1 MTKVLGRLIISP
13 QMSPNLERAGFSCV
27 LTALLVMAMIGVAA
41 PQGEGSL
48 QKAAIEL
55 TVSVDP
61 EEFHQ
66 NETATLTITL
76 RWLGSQEAFEIEP
89 LSPPAVDNLR
99 IVSSSSSV
107 ETRLEEGEE
116 VTHRVYKFVLRGE
129 SQGAATV
136 GRIEVGY
143 RRAETG
149 ERSFLE
155 TQPIQLQVAPPKARR
170 EFNFRTLL
178 LIVAVLAFAAVLFTI
193 IRSLVK
199 KPGAAPVITPEVSPP
214 TLEERLLEE
223 VGALQGESPKL
234 TPDDFCSRVRTIALD
249 YLQEGHGV
257 SGRSSTTGDLLVRL
271 EQKELPRDL
280 ADSLRKVLLTC
291 DHIRFG
297 SGESSPEE
305 RGEILSLLRQILEP
319 ET

>member
-1 MTKVLGRLIISP
+1 MLTVL
-13 QMSPNLERAGFSCV
+13 M
-27 LTALLVMAMIGVAA
+27 VMAMIGLAA
-41 PQGEGSL
+41 PEGEGSL
-48 QKAAIEL
+48 QEVAIEL
-55 TVSVDP
+55 TASVDT

-76 RWLGSQEAFEIEP
+76 RWLGPQEAFEIEP
-89 LSPPAVDNLR
+89 LSPPSVDNLR

-116 VTHRVYKFVLRGE
+116 ITHRVYRFVLRGE

-143 RRAETG
+143 RRAQTG

-155 TQPIQLQVAPPKARR
+155 TQPIQLQVTPPKARR

-178 LIVAVLAFAAVLFTI
+178 LIVAALAFAALLFTI

-199 KPGAAPVITPEVSPP
+199 KPGGTPVVTPEASPP

-223 VGALQGESPKL
+223 VGALQDDSPKL
-234 TPDDFCSRVRTIALD
+234 TPDDFYSRVRTIALD
-249 YLQEGHGV
+249 YLQDRYGV
-257 SGRSSTTGDLLVRL
+257 SGRSSTTGDLLARL
-271 EQKELPRDL
+271 EQKELSPDL

-305 RGEILSLLRQILEP
+305 RGEALSLLRRILEP
-319 ET
+319 ER